1 MVLAAP
7 PVVQCSCLWAASGVL
22 QPAQTP
28 LQARSHT
35 CAVMGS
41 GQGPLWLR
49 HACSFRGIQ
58 TYGLAPL
65 YKMYLDFYFSAA
77 KGTLS
82 SDEGGGPGVV

>member
-1 MVLAAP
+1 
-7 PVVQCSCLWAASGVL
+7 
-22 QPAQTP
+22 
-28 LQARSHT
+28 
-35 CAVMGS
+35 MGS

-49 HACSFRGIQ
+49 HACSFGGIQ